1 MHKPTRLRV
10 PEEFRS
16 RSSRGSQQVP
26 REKMELFA
34 VLCIETS
41 HYVSFVK
48 YGPEN
53 EHWMFFDSMA
63 DRHGEVVVKWVYGG
77 GLGLNLMIL
86 EVFSNLNNSLNGHGG
101 NGSTVGLASRWMVW
115 GDSVLCS
122 KGARSF
128 WDE

>member
-1 MHKPTRLRV
+1 
-10 PEEFRS
+10 
-16 RSSRGSQQVP
+16 
-26 REKMELFA
+26 

-101 NGSTVGLASRWMVW
+101 NGSTVGLDDL
-115 GDSVLCS
+115 GGL
-122 KGARSF
+122 F
-128 WDE
+128 